1 MFQEIPSITASS
13 TFGGIIYG
21 LQLQNNLSSSPSK
34 LTVDIINE
42 NGNYTINSNNLNS
55 AYQVQFGNFT
65 FNGILWSYNIN
76 HNVDSKTLQLEI
88 IDKSVILDRY
98 YVLLWK
104 RGLFNDFGSSIIK
117 YKNFDFSD
125 ETVTVPIME
134 GDQIKFRER
143 NLGSA
148 RIARTAR
155 KSSGSSGNV
164 LYLGTEQFPDSN
176 CDIPTTDYN
185 FTELKQVVNKI
196 INIKATDKNSF
207 YRSTHEGTLRSV
219 LQAWCADFGYD
230 FYWDFSSTT
239 NNIVFFDVSEGI
251 TINLPN
257 RNDKELISYSEKA
270 TLEGTFRQYGVSY
283 SARPRKELT
292 TRSTQAQIS
301 STNPQNPYPLSWYM
315 TKAGYSQAIT
325 EEGTSRWGANRSK
338 SEFIACALLGY
349 VNKSLRNL
357 YCFQNNWWE
366 VLGYKLKDSKIAPKN
381 QIIGFL
387 LSTGGYETSI
397 ETMEQLDGK
406 ELPSFRFYFIN
417 HDEGAETTWHDI
429 EAEMLGNIGRHY
441 RVPGVSRSF
450 FYCNANFTATVD
462 ISVSPEGSYVEPKT
476 SDFSGRYIL
485 DRGGTISHDSSAAQ
499 EILKINENIDKINVC
514 APIHVEL
521 KESGLLDNLIEAG
534 ILSEEEGL
542 KFNTLLIY
550 PTDDFVS
557 KQLGF
562 RANNITG
569 NNQQESTVQ
578 DVVSS
583 GGVEPSCTA
592 LDNTLEASNC
602 KSAEEEARAIVLS
615 RVTGKT
621 AGSFQFATGL
631 LSRGANGVSVSVKGV
646 TERIYA
652 PSDSQY
658 QFVVTTDINLEKI
671 VRTSQNFSLF
681 SHNGSGGRANDVQE
695 IRVAFDNMTD
705 SELDE
710 WGVTRRNLVTA
721 SNVDGSDKQ
730 ISKTFVFAGNIPG
743 GLPLRPSDGLSS
755 LDISLSSDGFKTTVS
770 YITRPPQPVK
780 LEAILR
786 KTQSQFKRVGY

>member
-1 MFQEIPSITASS
+1 
-13 TFGGIIYG
+13 
-21 LQLQNNLSSSPSK
+21 
-34 LTVDIINE
+34 
-42 NGNYTINSNNLNS
+42 
-55 AYQVQFGNFT
+55 
-65 FNGILWSYNIN
+65 
-76 HNVDSKTLQLEI
+76 
-88 IDKSVILDRY
+88 
-98 YVLLWK
+98 
-104 RGLFNDFGSSIIK
+104 
-117 YKNFDFSD
+117 
-125 ETVTVPIME
+125 
-134 GDQIKFRER
+134 
-143 NLGSA
+143 
-148 RIARTAR
+148 
-155 KSSGSSGNV
+155 
-164 LYLGTEQFPDSN
+164 
-176 CDIPTTDYN
+176 
-185 FTELKQVVNKI
+185 
-196 INIKATDKNSF
+196 
-207 YRSTHEGTLRSV
+207 
-219 LQAWCADFGYD
+219 
-230 FYWDFSSTT
+230 
-239 NNIVFFDVSEGI
+239 
-251 TINLPN
+251 
-257 RNDKELISYSEKA
+257 
-270 TLEGTFRQYGVSY
+270 
-283 SARPRKELT
+283 
-292 TRSTQAQIS
+292 
-301 STNPQNPYPLSWYM
+301 
-315 TKAGYSQAIT
+315 
-325 EEGTSRWGANRSK
+325 
-338 SEFIACALLGY
+338 
-349 VNKSLRNL
+349 
-357 YCFQNNWWE
+357 
-366 VLGYKLKDSKIAPKN
+366 
-381 QIIGFL
+381 
-387 LSTGGYETSI
+387 
-397 ETMEQLDGK
+397 
-406 ELPSFRFYFIN
+406 
-417 HDEGAETTWHDI
+417 
-429 EAEMLGNIGRHY
+429 
-441 RVPGVSRSF
+441 
-450 FYCNANFTATVD
+450 
-462 ISVSPEGSYVEPKT
+462 
-476 SDFSGRYIL
+476 
-485 DRGGTISHDSSAAQ
+485 
-499 EILKINENIDKINVC
+499 VC
-514 APIHVEL
+514 SPIHVEL

-557 KQLGF
+557 KHLGF

-786 KTQSQFKRVGY
+786 KTQ